1 VRNRFAFAV
10 ISAAAIAARLPFL
23 LRSDRFFNSD
33 EAVEG
38 LMARHVL
45 AGEHPF
51 FLWGQ
56 RYKGVPEIYL
66 NAAVFHFAGSSVFA
80 MRAVTLACFVVFL
93 CLNFALLRRLLSRRV
108 AWMATA
114 FLIAGPPS
122 LVLWSL
128 SASAEIVMTLVAGTI
143 LLLAIEKWL
152 RGTTSVRSPSLAI
165 AAAATGFGLWV
176 QQYILYYIASLVV
189 AAAIV
194 TPGWRHATGELLRT
208 RLSLWTRALVMTL
221 AAVALLYVVLGLV
234 ASFTSGIDMRV
245 LGARITAT
253 HPQKMWWIA
262 GALAAVATA
271 ISVGA
276 IWRTQLM
283 VPALAFLAGYLPAI
297 VGRIGNRGLGA
308 PIARLDFPTLR
319 AALPDITGIMMPM
332 LFGWRDPDTSPTVFP
347 LLAFVI
353 IAIVAVSYWRVF
365 REKLTPFFHVFPLVA
380 IAMFFVSGSYIDPQ
394 TYRYLMPI
402 YAALPVIYA
411 VGVDGVWRTHR
422 VAGSALLVFALL
434 IFAAQ
439 QVDWYVRLMPD
450 TESRRVIACLDA
462 AGVRAA
468 KAGYWQSYKLTFL
481 TDERVVVT
489 PIDGIDRYPPYDAIR
504 AGSRTLA
511 QIGCR

>member
-1 VRNRFAFAV
+1 MRNRYAFAV
-10 ISAAAIAARLPFL
+10 IVVAAIAARLPFL
-23 LRSDRFFNSD
+23 LRADWFFNSD

-45 AGEHPF
+45 AGEHPL

-56 RYKGVPEIYL
+56 RYKGVPEVYL

-80 MRAVTLACFVVFL
+80 LRAVTLACFVVFL
-93 CLNFALLRRLLSRRV
+93 CLNFALLDRLFSRRIASV
-108 AWMATA
+108 ATA

-122 LVLWSL
+122 LVLWTL
-128 SASAEIVMTLVAGTI
+128 SASAEIVMTLVAGTV

-152 RGTTSVRSPSLAI
+152 RGPTVAGSPYLAI
-165 AAAATGFGLWV
+165 AAAAAGFGLWV
-176 QQYILYYIASLVV
+176 QQYILYYIASLAV

-194 TPGWRHATGELLRT
+194 TPGWRRTTGELLRT
-208 RLSLWTRALVMTL
+208 HLPTWMRAMVTTL

-234 ASFTSGIDMRV
+234 ATFTNGVDMRV
-245 LGARITAT
+245 LGVRITAT

-262 GALAAVATA
+262 GALVATA
-271 ISVGA
+271 TALSVSA
-276 IWRTQLM
+276 IWRTQLI
-283 VPALAFLAGYLPAI
+283 VPALAFLVGYLPAI
-297 VGRIGNRGLGA
+297 VGRIGNRGLGS

-319 AALPDITGIMMPM
+319 AAFPDIRGVMLPM
-332 LFGWRDPDTSPTVFP
+332 LFGWRDPDTGATVFSA
-347 LLAFVI
+347 LAFVI
-353 IAIVAVSYWRVF
+353 IAIVAISYSRVY

-402 YAALPVIYA
+402 YAALPVVYA
-411 VGVDGVWRTHR
+411 VGVDGVWRMHHI
-422 VAGSALLVFALL
+422 AGSALLALALL

-450 TESRRVIACLDA
+450 VESPRVIACLDA
-462 AGVRAA
+462 ASVRVA

-481 TDERVVVT
+481 TAERIVVT
-489 PIDGIDRYPPYDAIR
+489 PIDGIDRYPPYDAVT
-504 AGSRTLA
+504 ANSRTLE